1 MEGAGCHGEGTWEH
15 LSLPWAFCGQ
25 NGQEHRYL
33 RSSLADGDLIHSQEP
48 LKEGMDVSS
57 SLSGINMSGFKG
69 SKVLSFCTVSSHSF
83 GLEVSL
89 MDRNLHEAKVCSMS
103 PLGSETP

>member
-33 RSSLADGDLIHSQEP
+33 RSSLADGDLIHSHEP

-57 SLSGINMSGFKG
+57 NLSGIRMSGFKG
-69 SKVLSFCTVSSHSF
+69 SGKCSLSVLF
-83 GLEVSL
+83 LL
-89 MDRNLHEAKVCSMS
+89 ILLDWKYL
-103 PLGSETP
+103 